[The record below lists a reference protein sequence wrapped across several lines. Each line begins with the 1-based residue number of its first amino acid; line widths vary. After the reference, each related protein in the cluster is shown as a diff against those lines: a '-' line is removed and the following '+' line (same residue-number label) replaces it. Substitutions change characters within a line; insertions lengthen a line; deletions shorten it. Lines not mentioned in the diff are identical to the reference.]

1 MRPPKG
7 KPPKGKGGKGSAT
20 QTQSKSSGGKKQSLM
35 NTLCEFVLFIL
46 WLVCTGVL
54 GYFIGHSPVIQDCTL
69 QPDVSLSS
77 SAPAVVRNEVR
88 EVKCVYDNA
97 ATGGAG
103 VAVGATPTAAQS
115 YDEVT
120 RLWKCSH
127 AVSNFSQANQKI
139 LPKEKNLDKTK
150 WKSIISVEPKAFF
163 DKYLSQYP
171 ADTRAV
177 QPVVVFSH
185 KPLDDFK
192 DISEVCKVVD
202 VAVVPDTPG
211 VCVAVTETFH
221 DVASYHMLH
230 AEKQKDG
237 TFALTSSSLE
247 GRTLPEEPNYAAARE
262 MLLHYFNNVDYV
274 NKAVKTCPSFS
285 QGRVA
290 VGSWVDSEEELVLYR
305 NSIASGFKEGISKG
319 KFCAFTSV
327 KSVYDQVKK
336 MGLYAVHLPVLADV
350 GRKGNQVVSEAMR
363 RHFIQAWIAFAGANA
378 NKKIMWV
385 APSTVWLDRPDNVVT
400 SSPMVETLWAFT
412 GRDDQRAAPFFA
424 SFDFFVPTGHE
435 RPVHLLHEIMLHFD
449 LVLAWNSIDA
459 LASYRLSENNARY
472 EDELTCV

>member
-1 MRPPKG
+1 MPVRGKVRPKG
-7 KPPKGKGGKGSAT
+7 SGSSKVGT
-20 QTQSKSSGGKKQSLM
+20 PSKSSSRRQNNFSFLEVG
-35 NTLCEFVLFIL
+35 LFIA
-46 WLVCTGVL
+46 WLAFTGML
-54 GYFIGHSPVIQDCTL
+54 GYYIGHSPVIQDCS
-69 QPDVSLSS
+69 Q
-77 SAPAVVRNEVR
+77 SAASEVAEVRNEVK

-103 VAVGATPTAAQS
+103 IAAGAAPPKDGTGYT
-115 YDEVT
+115 YDELT

-150 WKSIISVEPKAFF
+150 WKSILSVEPKAFF

-230 AEKQKDG
+230 AERQQDG
-237 TFALTSSSLE
+237 SFALTSSSLE
-247 GRTLPEEPNYAAARE
+247 GRTLPDEKAYAAARAL
-262 MLLHYFNNVDYV
+262 LLHYFDKVDIV
-274 NKAVKTCPSFS
+274 NKAVKTCPRFG
-285 QGRVA
+285 QGRVV
-290 VGSWVDSEEELVLYR
+290 VGSWVDSEDELLMYR
-305 NSIASGFKEGISKG
+305 NSVASGFKEGISKG
-319 KFCAFTSV
+319 KFCAFTSQ
-327 KSVYDQVKK
+327 KSVHDKIKK
-336 MGLYAVHLPVLADV
+336 MGVTVVHLPSLEDV
-350 GRKGNQVVSEAMR
+350 GNQGEFAVSDAMR
-363 RHFIQAWIAFAGANA
+363 RYFIQAWLAFAVANSN
-378 NKKIMWV
+378 NKMMWV
-385 APSTVWLDRPDNVVT
+385 SPSTVWLDRPDNVVT
-400 SSPMVETLWAFT
+400 ASPLVESLWAFT
-412 GRDDQRAAPFFA
+412 GREDQRAAPFFA

-449 LVLAWNSIDA
+449 LVLAWESMDA
-459 LASYRLSENNARY
+459 LVSYRLSENNARY
-472 EDELTCV
+472 DVFLLVLRTI